1 MLRPVH
7 GNSVGRGTLI
17 LLSFV
22 LAACGGSDGVVY
34 PADAAASDVQPCELL
49 DAQKASE
56 ALGGDYAAGTS
67 AASTTGTPLCTYK
80 DESGGGFINV
90 VVEDVTDEESWRKA
104 AVLSQGFQG
113 QPENGP
119 WEAGLARCF
128 EKGCQTDFFTGSLG
142 VTVLVG
148 AGASQTVGEE
158 FALGASEVA
167 REVAYRFER

>member
-1 MLRPVH
+1 MLRPVR
-7 GNSVGRGTLI
+7 GNSAVRWTLI
-17 LLSFV
+17 LFSFV

-34 PADAAASDVQPCELL
+34 PADVSASDVQPCELL
-49 DAQKASE
+49 DAETASE
-56 ALGGDYAAGTS
+56 ALDGDYAEGIS

-90 VVEDVTDEESWRKA
+90 LVEDVTDQESWRKA
-104 AVLSQGFQG
+104 AALSQGFQA

-148 AGASQTVGEE
+148 AGANETVGEE

-167 REVAYRFER
+167 REVAGRFER